1 MKITRVSYERLE
13 LTLAAP
19 YTIAYETI
27 AHATN
32 FVLKVETDTAHVGYG
47 CAAPDPVVTG
57 ETAETVAQAI
67 HEPISALLPGER
79 PGAYARLLEELTKVI
94 PTASSARAM
103 VDMALLDLLAKQAKV
118 PLYQLLG
125 GYREHMITSVTIGIM
140 SLNETMALATRY
152 VEEGF
157 LALKLKGGLNVD
169 EDITKIKRLH
179 TKFPRLKLRFDA
191 NQGYTV
197 GDTVAFA
204 QATEHVGVEMIEQP
218 LAVAQEQL
226 LDELLPQVR
235 TPIMVDEGLKTLDDA
250 LRLTARRRTDMLNV
264 KLMKVGGITEAMSI
278 QSVAQAA
285 RVPVMIGCVDEC
297 ALGIAA
303 GLHVALSRPIIKYAD
318 LDGHLDFVNDP
329 FRGLFHLKQ
338 GVLYPTDEAG
348 LGKISL

>member
-1 MKITRVSYERLE
+1 M
-13 LTLAAP
+13 
-19 YTIAYETI
+19 
-27 AHATN
+27 
-32 FVLKVETDTAHVGYG
+32 
-47 CAAPDPVVTG
+47 
-57 ETAETVAQAI
+57 
-67 HEPISALLPGER
+67 
-79 PGAYARLLEELTKVI
+79 
-94 PTASSARAM
+94 
-103 VDMALLDLLAKQAKV
+103 
-118 PLYQLLG
+118 
-125 GYREHMITSVTIGIM
+125 
-140 SLNETMALATRY
+140 
-152 VEEGF
+152 
-157 LALKLKGGLNVD
+157 
-169 EDITKIKRLH
+169 
-179 TKFPRLKLRFDA
+179 
-191 NQGYTV
+191 

-303 GLHVALSRPIIKYAD
+303 GLHVALSRPIMRYAD

-329 FRGLFHLKQ
+329 FQGLFHLKQ

-348 LGKISL
+348 LGKIST